1 MSSLKATA
9 HRAGLVYLVFSIIAV
24 IGEFMFPTFLVPGDA
39 AATTHNI
46 ASAVTAYR
54 LSILTGFV
62 THLFFIV
69 LVVILYKL
77 FKDVDQSLAMLMVLL
92 VCIGV
97 TVALA
102 NLVNKFG
109 PLVILSGADY
119 LSVFT
124 QQQLD
129 AMTLGF
135 LRLHGRL
142 SSIPLGFWGLWLFP
156 FGLLTIKSRYFPR
169 ILGVLQI
176 IAGVAY
182 VVSSVA
188 AIVFPDQRGA
198 LTRVMTPLY
207 FGEVP
212 MVFWLLLKGAKAPE
226 VPQPA

>member
-1 MSSLKATA
+1 
-9 HRAGLVYLVFSIIAV
+9 
-24 IGEFMFPTFLVPGDA
+24 
-39 AATTHNI
+39 
-46 ASAVTAYR
+46 
-54 LSILTGFV
+54 
-62 THLFFIV
+62 
-69 LVVILYKL
+69 
-77 FKDVDQSLAMLMVLL
+77 MLMVLL

-97 TVALA
+97 AVALA

-198 LTRVMTPLY
+198 VTRVMTPLY

-212 MVFWLLLKGAKAPE
+212 MVFWLLIKGARVPG
-226 VPQPA
+226 VPQPV

>member
-1 MSSLKATA
+1 MNSMKATA
-9 HRAGLVYLVFSIIAV
+9 HRAGLVYLVFSIVAV

-39 AATTHNI
+39 AATAHNI
-46 ASAVTAYR
+46 ASAATAYR

-97 TVALA
+97 AVALA

-156 FGLLTIKSRYFPR
+156 FGLLTIKSTYFPR

-182 VVSSVA
+182 VVTSVA

-198 LTRVMTPLY
+198 VNRVMTPLY

-212 MVFWLLLKGAKAPE
+212 MVFWLLIKGAKMSEA
-226 VPQPA
+226 PQPA